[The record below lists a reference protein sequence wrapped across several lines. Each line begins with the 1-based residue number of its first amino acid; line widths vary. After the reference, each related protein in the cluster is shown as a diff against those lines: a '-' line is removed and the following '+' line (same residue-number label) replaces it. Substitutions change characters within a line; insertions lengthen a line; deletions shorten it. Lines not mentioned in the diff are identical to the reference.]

1 MSKIEYQLDDS
12 QKKWSLRS
20 PEWHTDI
27 VSNKCEMKKW
37 HTHTVTSIDCN
48 LNVEIC
54 RILSIVNCSNLFEWF
69 IRMVLS
75 RINHMFVKI
84 TCGNVCARDFHVVRC
99 LVWNSEISCAVPCSQ
114 NLQLFR
120 VSHDL
125 FTIIFRSNEFE
136 ELRMI

>member
-54 RILSIVNCSNLFEWF
+54 RILSIVNCSNFIWVIYSNGFESHKSHVCQNHMWKCVRAWFSCCSLFSVEFGNFVRRAMQPKLTTLPSQSWF
-69 IRMVLS
+69 IYDY
-75 RINHMFVKI
+75 I
-84 TCGNVCARDFHVVRC
+84 
-99 LVWNSEISCAVPCSQ
+99 
-114 NLQLFR
+114 
-120 VSHDL
+120 
-125 FTIIFRSNEFE
+125 
-136 ELRMI
+136 